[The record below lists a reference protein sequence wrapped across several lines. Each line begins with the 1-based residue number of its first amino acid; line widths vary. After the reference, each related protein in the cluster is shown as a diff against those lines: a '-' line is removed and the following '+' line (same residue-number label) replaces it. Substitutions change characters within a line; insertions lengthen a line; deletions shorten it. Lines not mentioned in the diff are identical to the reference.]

1 MNAPLAGIRVVA
13 LEQAVSMPFCS
24 FILAELGAD
33 VIKVERPGEGD
44 VVRGWDGAVR
54 GLSTGFVAVNGGKRD
69 LAVDLSRPEGRTIV
83 RRLAER
89 ADVFLENFAPGV
101 VDRFGLG
108 EGDLKATNPGL
119 IYVSLS
125 GYGHRGPYRDVKA
138 YDLLIQGEAGVLLTN
153 GTQDSPAKVGLPL
166 TDLIGGSTAAIGV
179 LSALVERGHNGRGT
193 HLDISLLEATV
204 SWLVYFPQRYWH
216 TGQEPPRTG
225 MRHQYLCPYGP
236 YLAGDGRY
244 VNLVVASES
253 HWERFCRL
261 VVDRPEWSAD
271 PRFCSIQA
279 RSENR
284 TALEGLLEPLIA
296 TKPSSAWIE
305 RLRTAEL
312 PYGEVRR
319 IAEVLTHPQLLDAHT
334 FVEATSPVG
343 ALPLVRFPLSPP
355 DRERRVPALGEHTAA
370 ILAELGY
377 PDALIHQLGEEG
389 VVQ

>member
-24 FILAELGAD
+24 FILAELGAE
-33 VIKVERPGEGD
+33 VIKVERPGDGD
-44 VVRGWDGAVR
+44 VVRGWDGVVR
-54 GLSTGFVAVNGGKRD
+54 GLSAGFVAVNAGKRD
-69 LAVDLSRPEGRTIV
+69 LAVDLSRPEGRAIV
-83 RRLAER
+83 RRLAEG

-101 VDRFGLG
+101 ADRLGLG
-108 EGDLKATNPGL
+108 EKDLRSANPGL

-125 GYGHRGPYRDVKA
+125 GYGHRGPYQDVKA
-138 YDLLIQGEAGVLLTN
+138 YDLLIQGESGVLLTN
-153 GTQDSPAKVGLPL
+153 GTAESPAKVGLPL

-179 LSALVERGHNGRGT
+179 LSALVERSRNGRGA

-244 VNLVVASES
+244 VNLVVASEP

-261 VVDRPEWSAD
+261 VVDRPDWSAD
-271 PRFCSIQA
+271 ARFRSVQA

-284 TALEGLLEPLIA
+284 TALEGKLEPLIA
-296 TKPSSAWIE
+296 TKPSSVWIE
-305 RLRTAEL
+305 RLRAAEL

-319 IAEVLTHPQLLDAHT
+319 MAEVLTHPQLLDAHT

-343 ALPLVRFPLSPP
+343 AVPLVRFPLSPP
-355 DRERRVPALGEHTAA
+355 DRERRIPALGEHTAA
-370 ILAELGY
+370 ILTELGY
-377 PDALIHQLGEEG
+377 SDALIQKLGADG